1 MLELK
6 IFKQAPTYAGY
17 CK

>member
-1 MLELK
+1 MLQLK